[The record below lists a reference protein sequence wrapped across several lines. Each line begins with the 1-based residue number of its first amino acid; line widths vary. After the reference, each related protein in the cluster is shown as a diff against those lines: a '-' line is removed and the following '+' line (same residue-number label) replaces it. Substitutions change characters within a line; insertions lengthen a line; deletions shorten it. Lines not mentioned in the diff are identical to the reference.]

1 MKRGRSGSDEG
12 PVTNAAR
19 APDGPTE
26 QVRDEDQEQ
35 QQGQKT
41 SEAPPEQE
49 DRAERAN
56 YAQGPNALP
65 NQDQNDLEAGA
76 IFMNAPDAG
85 PGSSNVAAFNPA
97 ENPALMQGLVEFM
110 NGAEDL
116 TQEQRVLQ
124 QGALVA
130 SMRTAAGSPL
140 AQGPDAESDSEEPAL
155 PLKHEVA

>member
-1 MKRGRSGSDEG
+1 MM
-12 PVTNAAR
+12 
-19 APDGPTE
+19 
-26 QVRDEDQEQ
+26 RDE
-35 QQGQKT
+35 
-41 SEAPPEQE
+41 
-49 DRAERAN
+49 
-56 YAQGPNALP
+56 GPNALP
-65 NQDQNDLEAGA
+65 NQDQNDLEARA
-76 IFMNAPDAG
+76 LFMNAPDAE
-85 PGSSNVAAFNPA
+85 PGSSNVAAFNPG

-140 AQGPDAESDSEEPAL
+140 AQGHQAAASPARAPEAPPQQEDLPVSESDSEEPAL

>member
-1 MKRGRSGSDEG
+1 
-12 PVTNAAR
+12 
-19 APDGPTE
+19 
-26 QVRDEDQEQ
+26 
-35 QQGQKT
+35 
-41 SEAPPEQE
+41 
-49 DRAERAN
+49 
-56 YAQGPNALP
+56 
-65 NQDQNDLEAGA
+65 
-76 IFMNAPDAG
+76 MNAPDAG

-97 ENPALMQGLVEFM
+97 ENPALIQGLVEFM

>member
-1 MKRGRSGSDEG
+1 M
-12 PVTNAAR
+12 N
-19 APDGPTE
+19 
-26 QVRDEDQEQ
+26 
-35 QQGQKT
+35 
-41 SEAPPEQE
+41 
-49 DRAERAN
+49 
-56 YAQGPNALP
+56 AQGPNALP

-130 SMRTAAGSPL
+130 SMRTAAGSQL